1 MKRLLFLAAVIVLFA
16 GTQEASAQARKIVL
30 FEHFTN
36 ASCAPCASQNPIF
49 EENIMDKNKGNYI
62 HIAYHT
68 VWPGRDPMNAY
79 NKEEVDTRVKF
90 YGVSAVPTIVMEGN
104 RYSGAP
110 SGVTQDLL
118 DRTSVES
125 SPLRI
130 RVTESSDGTHR
141 TVQAT
146 FTSLGPVPT
155 AGIRMR
161 AAVVESEVNYA
172 SAPGTNGEKDFSNVF
187 RRFLTTA
194 AGEEFTPAAIGE
206 SVTQSWEY
214 EYDLAEWD
222 TTRIFTVVWVQ
233 LDGTHDVINASKSS
247 IPAIELV
254 TDDSQFKKSSA
265 GQPSSFS
272 ARVENLGEEEANV
285 RLSLSAVTPD
295 DWSADY
301 EVGGSA
307 TSGETDIAVP
317 AQSTAEIT
325 VSVPVGSDPGIA
337 DLMLRMASLDDT
349 ELNPQH
355 LSFGVISGVSDILV
369 NNDNNWGSGGD
380 TKAADFQDS
389 YLTGIETTGSGTH
402 AATSLSTF
410 LRAHDAGVLD
420 DVGHVYYN
428 AGWAF
433 PGLPDAFAR
442 AMMGF
447 LSDGGNLF
455 VAGQD
460 VGWDTFDPD
469 GRGTSATRA
478 FYRSYLFANYTNDG
492 SSDNAQLSFMS
503 DDPLFG
509 DMSPAVIEN
518 AYGSNSQG
526 QPYMYPEVLRPTPE
540 GVALAYYNND
550 ESNVAAIYGE
560 KNDFKSVYFGFGME
574 MLKDAAVRS
583 EIMKRTWQWF
593 HGVITSA
600 EYEAAVQSLAL
611 EQNYP
616 NPVSTT
622 TVVPLDA
629 APRER
634 QLRVYDINGRL
645 VESRPVAPG
654 AAQLRIQTD
663 GYRPGV
669 YYYQLVDRGVLVGTR
684 MMQVVR

>member
-1 MKRLLFLAAVIVLFA
+1 MKRLLFLAAVLLLCA
-16 GTQEASAQARKIVL
+16 GTQDASAQARKIVL

-49 EENIMDKNKGNYI
+49 EENIMDENKGNYI

-79 NKEEVDTRVKF
+79 NKDEVDTRVKF
-90 YGVSAVPTIVMEGN
+90 YGVRAVPTIIMEGN
-104 RYSGAP
+104 EYNGSP
-110 SGVTQDLL
+110 SGVSQDIL
-118 DRTSVES
+118 DRASAES

-130 RVTESSDGTHR
+130 RVVESSDGTRR

-146 FTSLGPVPT
+146 FSSLGQVPS
-155 AGIRMR
+155 AGIRVR

-194 AGEEFTPAAIGE
+194 EGEEFTPAGIGQ
-206 SVTQSWEY
+206 SVTRSWEY

-233 LDGTHDVINASKSS
+233 LDGSRDVINASMSS

-254 TDDSQFKKSSA
+254 TDDSQFKKGSA
-265 GQPSSFS
+265 DQTSSFT
-272 ARVENLGEEEANV
+272 ARVENLGDEEANV
-285 RLSLSAVTPD
+285 RLSLAAVTPGN
-295 DWSADY
+295 WSAEY
-301 EVGGSA
+301 EVDGSA
-307 TSGETDIAVP
+307 SSGETDIAVP
-317 AQSTAEIT
+317 AQSSAEIT

-337 DLMLRMASLDDT
+337 DLMLNMASLDDT

-369 NNDNNWGSGGD
+369 NNDNSWGSGDD
-380 TKAADFQDS
+380 TRAADFQDS
-389 YLTGIETTGSGTH
+389 YLAGIAAAGSSTH

-410 LRAHDAGVLD
+410 LRAWDAGMLD
-420 DVGHVYYN
+420 EVGHVYYN

-455 VAGQD
+455 IAGQD
-460 VGWDTFDPD
+460 IGWDTFDPD

-478 FYRSYLFANYTNDG
+478 FYRSYLFANYTDDG
-492 SSDNAQLSFMS
+492 DSNNSQLSFMS
-503 DDPLFG
+503 GDPLFG

-518 AYGSNSQG
+518 AYGTNSQG

-540 GVALAYYNND
+540 GVALAYYNSD
-550 ESNVAAIYGE
+550 ESRVAAIYGE
-560 KNDFKSVYFGFGME
+560 KNDFKSVYFGIGME
-574 MLKDAAVRS
+574 MLRDTAVRS

-593 HGVITSA
+593 HGVISSVD
-600 EYEAAVQSLAL
+600 YEAAVKSLTL
-611 EQNYP
+611 GQNYP
-616 NPVSTT
+616 NPVSAE
-622 TVVPLDA
+622 TVIPLDA

-634 QLRVYDINGRL
+634 QLLVYDINGRL
-645 VESRPVAPG
+645 VESRIVAPG
-654 AAQLRIQTD
+654 AAQLRIATA

-669 YYYQLVDRGVLVGTR
+669 YYYRLFDRGVLTGSRV
-684 MMQVVR
+684 MQVVK